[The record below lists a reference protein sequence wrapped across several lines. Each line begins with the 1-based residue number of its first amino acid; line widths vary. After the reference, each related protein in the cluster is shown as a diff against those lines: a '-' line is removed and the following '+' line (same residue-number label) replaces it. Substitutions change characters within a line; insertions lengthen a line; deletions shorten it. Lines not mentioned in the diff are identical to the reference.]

1 MRGEVYSCSGWTAL
15 RAAEL
20 YYLEGRSQK
29 EIGEALGLS
38 PATVS
43 RALRRAR
50 EEGYIR
56 FAVPEPYAAHLSLA
70 RALCARFGLRDAVVT
85 DCAGDAEARKRAAA
99 LEGARYLNIPL
110 SRLNIRPGVLVSV
123 LVRSHHNIIPFGGDH
138 IEAGDTV
145 ILTAKAGT
153 VVNLEDAFDLTQM
166 KK

>member
-50 EEGYIR
+50 E
-56 FAVPEPYAAHLSLA
+56 
-70 RALCARFGLRDAVVT
+70 
-85 DCAGDAEARKRAAA
+85 
-99 LEGARYLNIPL
+99 
-110 SRLNIRPGVLVSV
+110 
-123 LVRSHHNIIPFGGDH
+123 
-138 IEAGDTV
+138 
-145 ILTAKAGT
+145 
-153 VVNLEDAFDLTQM
+153 
-166 KK
+166 